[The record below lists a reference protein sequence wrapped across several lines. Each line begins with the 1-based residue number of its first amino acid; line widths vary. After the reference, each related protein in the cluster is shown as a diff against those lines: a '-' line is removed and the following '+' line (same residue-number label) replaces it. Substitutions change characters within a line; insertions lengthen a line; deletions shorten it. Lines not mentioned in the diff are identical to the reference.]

1 MGARRAVFT
10 AALVGLGALLHLVEG
25 LVQYPAVVP
34 GAKLG
39 LANLA
44 TLVALELGGPGAALV
59 VAVTRPVVAG
69 LAGGTL
75 LSLTFILSLS
85 GAVASA
91 LVMTALRW
99 GCLRYDG
106 GISLVGV
113 SLAGGVAHNLGQLA
127 SASLF
132 IGPAPALGYAGPLVI
147 AGLVSGY
154 LVGRL
159 GGSLVSRVAPLVTW
173 RTALRGKCSTA
184 TIGS

>member
-44 TLVALELGGPGAALV
+44 TLVALELGGPSAALV

-75 LSLTFILSLS
+75 LSLTFVLSLS
-85 GAVASA
+85 GAMASA
-91 LVMTALRW
+91 LVMTALRRS
-99 GCLRYDG
+99 GRRSGL
-106 GISLVGV
+106 SLVGV
-113 SLAGGVAHNLGQLA
+113 SLTGGVAHNLGQLA
-127 SASLF
+127 SSALF
-132 IGPAPALGYAGPLVI
+132 IGPAAALGYVGPLVI
-147 AGLVSGY
+147 AGLFSGY

-173 RTALRGKCSTA
+173 RTAPPGKCSTA
-184 TIGS
+184 TIAS